1 MLQTDVRE
9 HVKSSFKHL
18 NSNPNLQSEQE
29 PGSLKH
35 TSSFKEQMARAG
47 VGVRG
52 RECGFHPHTLHTKR
66 KSTHSK
72 GGRRDEEEEDKCTAS
87 NTRFL
92 TSTFYGL
99 KLNS

>member
-35 TSSFKEQMARAG
+35 TSSFKEQMVRAG

-52 RECGFHPHTLHTKR
+52 RECGFHPHTVKEEGGTRKR
-66 KSTHSK
+66 KTSAQHP
-72 GGRRDEEEEDKCTAS
+72 
-87 NTRFL
+87 TRGF
-92 TSTFYGL
+92 
-99 KLNS
+99 